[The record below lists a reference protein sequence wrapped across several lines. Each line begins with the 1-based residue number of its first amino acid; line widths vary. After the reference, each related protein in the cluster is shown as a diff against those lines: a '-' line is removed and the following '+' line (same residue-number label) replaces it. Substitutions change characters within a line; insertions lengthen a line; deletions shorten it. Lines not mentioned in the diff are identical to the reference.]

1 MNKAE
6 KQWDK
11 NNEKVSVLL
20 LHYTAFPVLV
30 IIKNLVI
37 RSFLSWQKDFWFLI
51 SSCVWILGDYPRH
64 CVFDANRI
72 INYLSCLY
80 LDSLQQTFLDQ
91 LRSIMNNARRTQE
104 VTTQHIQIVSLMRSQ
119 CWETGKSG
127 PPGDIFDT
135 FEVASQM
142 KELTFPLQSHCFQY
156 FPKTLS
162 IFAFH
167 IVTLYGIGCWKDV
180 NIL

>member
-1 MNKAE
+1 MIHSLFTSYQIK
-6 KQWDK
+6 KLVRDK
-11 NNEKVSVLL
+11 KFFDFL
-20 LHYTAFPVLV
+20 FPV
-30 IIKNLVI
+30 
-37 RSFLSWQKDFWFLI
+37 
-51 SSCVWILGDYPRH
+51 VWILGDYPRH
-64 CVFDANRI
+64 CAFDANRI

-104 VTTQHIQIVSLMRSQ
+104 VTTQHIQIVSQMRSQ
-119 CWETGKSG
+119 SWETGKSG

-156 FPKTLS
+156 FQKTLS

-167 IVTLYGIGCWKDV
+167 IVTLYVIGC
-180 NIL
+180 